1 MYIKNITL
9 IGLLFSSTILAAS
22 GAHAQTQEEPE
33 KWAPHIDLEG
43 KAGTDRNLGETD
55 LFIPLWQDDDT
66 LSFGSIRARMDDNN
80 SHEGNFGLGIRQML
94 DTGWNIGGYGYFDRR
109 HSPYGN
115 KFNQVTIGVEAL
127 SMDWDFRANGYVP
140 IGTTSY
146 MEDSLSTVDFS
157 GASIMYTQGE
167 ERALRGFDA
176 EIGWR
181 VPLFDADAGQQL
193 RAYAG
198 GYRFTEKNA
207 DTVQGPRGR
216 LDLTFDEVPFLWE
229 GSRFSLGAEIQHDD
243 PRGTQGFASF
253 RLRIP
258 LQDFGDSPKPKLT
271 AMERRMTD
279 PIIRDIDIVSQAGQ
293 FTEAEEITS
302 TADGNAITLVSSATT
317 SSTDLANTISTA
329 GANSTVVLNGSF
341 TNVNDRLDVQDGQ
354 TIMGTGNLDV
364 KTPSGRTVT
373 ITTPGASLSGDGA
386 PPAGFGTPHHIFNM
400 AANSRLVGVT
410 VTVSGPATEAVT
422 AVRIDGVDNVEII
435 NSTLTTTATDNTV
448 FGIQVLGNAQN
459 TVIRGNT
466 ITTSSN
472 RDFAYAL
479 SAVGSDNLVFE
490 NNTLNVS
497 GATNNHLIF
506 FNSNNTNLSGSGNSG
521 NLSTCSVGGG
531 TNTGSISFTNGTT
544 CP

>member
-1 MYIKNITL
+1 MATA
-9 IGLLFSSTILAAS
+9 FV
-22 GAHAQTQEEPE
+22 AHAQTPEPTN
-33 KWAPHIDLEG
+33 KWGPHIDLEG

-66 LSFGSIRARMDDNN
+66 LTFANIRARMDDAN

-94 DTGWNIGGYGYFDRR
+94 DNGWNIGGYGYFDRR
-109 HSPYGN
+109 HSSYDN
-115 KFNQVTIGVEAL
+115 KFNQVTFGAEAL
-127 SMDWDFRANGYVP
+127 SLDWDFRANAYMPV
-140 IGTTSY
+140 GTTSY
-146 MEDSLSTVDFS
+146 VEDSLSTVDFS
-157 GASIMYTQGE
+157 GASIMYRQGE

-181 VPLFDADAGQQL
+181 APLFEATAPQQL
-193 RAYAG
+193 RLYAG
-198 GYRFTEKNA
+198 GYRFTEDDV

-216 LDLTFDEVPFLWE
+216 LDLTFDEIPFLWE

-243 PRGTQGFASF
+243 PRGTQSFASF

-258 LQDFGDSPKPKLT
+258 LQDFGDNPKPRLN
-271 AMERRMTD
+271 AIERRMTD
-279 PIIRDIDIVSQAGQ
+279 PIMRDIDIVSQAGQ
-293 FTEAEEITS
+293 FTTAEEITS
-302 TADGNAITLVSSATT
+302 TANGNTITLVSSATT
-317 SSTDLANTISTA
+317 ASADLATTISSA

-341 TNVNDRLDVQDGQ
+341 ANVNDRLDVQDGQ

-386 PPAGFGTPHHIFNM
+386 PPVGFGTPHHIFNM

-472 RDFAYAL
+472 DTFAYAL

-521 NLSTCSVGGG
+521 NVSTCNVGGG
-531 TNTGSISFTNGTT
+531 TNTGSISFTSATPT